1 MFIEAETGYMVR
13 YTIENNKYE
22 GERISYSSCE
32 SPKLTSTTL
41 NTSVIT
47 WDRLMTKTR
56 RTTSLDTIPGTEST
70 MTVDT
75 TQTYKCEV
83 YTDTAM
89 TRVDKDE
96 YMSFYVIRS
105 TGSYT
110 PPDYNA
116 EDGYKNVAYTDKYT
130 ALVADDIPNGK
141 VSITVQNAYKNQKTM
156 SASKSISFNTT
167 IASFYYD
174 ASVSIS
180 TILIPSG
187 NSFTTMGIPNIVTR
201 SYTLPVAT
209 TLSRSTSFYSKETD
223 PLHIMGTATLTIP
236 LRTSTAGNTGSMK
249 YTTIDGIPRL
259 EVLLSNKVVNSGHI
273 TNNKYNVQE
282 SFVFYLGTL
291 RVDAETT
298 VTKER
303 EVE

>member
-47 WDRLMTKTR
+47 WDRLLTKTR
-56 RTTSLDTIPGTEST
+56 HTTTLDTIPGTEST
-70 MTVDT
+70 MTVDI
-75 TQTYKCEV
+75 TQTYKCEI
-83 YTDTAM
+83 YTDTTM

-141 VSITVQNAYKNQKTM
+141 ASITVQNAYKNQKTET
-156 SASKSISFNTT
+156 ASKSIVINTT
-167 IASFYYD
+167 IAKYYYNVD
-174 ASVSIS
+174 VSIS
-180 TILIPSG
+180 TVIIPSG
-187 NSFTTMGIPNIVTR
+187 NSFTTMGIPQFITR
-201 SYTLPVAT
+201 GYTLPVAT
-209 TLSRSTSFYSKETD
+209 TLSKSMSTYSKEKD
-223 PLHIMGTATLTIP
+223 PLHILGTATLTIP

-249 YTTIDGIPRL
+249 YTTIGGIPKM
-259 EVLLSNKVVNSGHI
+259 ELLIGNEVVNSGYI
-273 TNNKYNVQE
+273 TNNRYNVQE

-291 RVDAETT
+291 NVDVETT
-298 VTKER
+298 ITKER